1 MMQELS
7 EKIHFLRPVP
17 TKSDLPLLIF
27 VPGMDGT
34 GLLLRSQLDDL
45 SKAFDIRCL
54 SIPGEDMS
62 SWDRLTEETIAA
74 IEVERGSLGRQV
86 YLCGESFGGCLSLL
100 VALRAPELAERLIL
114 INPASCFRQQP
125 LVNWGPYVT
134 RLLPKNI
141 YPLSSLWLLPFLAAL
156 ERMIPDDRQ
165 ALLDAMRSVPQRTS
179 VWRLGLLRSFHV
191 QTKELEA
198 LQLPVLLIASARDRL
213 LHSVSHA
220 KLLAKHIPNTQTL
233 VLPRSGHTCLLEKE
247 VNLYDILK
255 EQWGIANK
263 EGDVKMEIT

>member
-7 EKIHFLRPVP
+7 DKIHFLRPVRDRSE
-17 TKSDLPLLIF
+17 KPLLIF
-27 VPGMDGT
+27 LPGMDGT

-62 SWDRLTEETIAA
+62 SWARLTEETIAA
-74 IEVERGSLGRQV
+74 IAGERGSLRRPV

-100 VALRAPELAERLIL
+100 VALRAPELIERLIL

-125 LVNWGPYVT
+125 LVNLGPYVT

-141 YPLSSLWLLPFLAAL
+141 YPLSSLGLLPFLAAL
-156 ERMIPDDRQ
+156 ERILPDDRQ

-179 VWRLGLLRSFHV
+179 VWRLELLRSFHV
-191 QTKELEA
+191 QPKELET

-220 KLLAKHIPNTQTL
+220 KLLTKHIPNTNTL
-233 VLPRSGHTCLLEKE
+233 VLPRSGHACLLEKD
-247 VNLYDILK
+247 VNLYDILNK
-255 EQWGIANK
+255 QWGIANK
-263 EGDVKMEIT
+263 DSDLKMEVS